1 MADKEFI
8 GMNAVDPDWSEHSH
22 PARSKKVID
31 GPMIVPIDSV
41 NAINV
46 KPIVDTVDNAP
57 KQMTLQRGKA
67 YRLISSGG
75 GAYIRFAVGGVASAD
90 ATDIYLPPNVYVTV
104 VCDYWTRLNF
114 VKVTTAGNFIQAIEV
129 E

>member
-8 GMNAVDPDWSEHSH
+8 GLNAVDPDWAEHSL
-22 PARSKKVID
+22 PSRSKKVID
-31 GPMIVPIDSV
+31 GPMIVPIDEA

-46 KPIVDTVDNAP
+46 KPIIGTVDNAP
-57 KQMTLQRGKA
+57 SQLSLVKGKA
-67 YRLISSGG
+67 YRLITSGG
-75 GAYIRFAVGGVASAD
+75 GAYIRFAVDGAPAAD
-90 ATDIYLPPNVYVTV
+90 ATDIYLPPNIYLTV
-104 VCDYWTRLNF
+104 VCNYWSKLNF

>member
-8 GMNAVDPDWSEHSH
+8 GLNAVDPDWSEHSL

-41 NAINV
+41 NEINI
-46 KPIVDTVDNAP
+46 KPIVDTVDNTA
-57 KQMTLQRGKA
+57 KQLSLQRGKA
-67 YRLISSGG
+67 YRLIADS
-75 GAYIRFAVGGVASAD
+75 GAYIRFAVGGVAAVD
-90 ATDIYLPPNVYVTV
+90 ATDIYLPPNTYVTV
-104 VCDYWTRLNF
+104 VCDYWTKLNF
-114 VKVTTAGNFIQAIEV
+114 VKVSSSGFIQAIEV